1 MAWGLGDFAGAL
13 AARRIGALWTSAAMQ
28 CIGAAGFAVLLLG
41 LGRWPVITL
50 PLILWGL
57 LLAAVGAG
65 SLMLLYRGLALGPMA
80 VVSPI
85 GGAYAAVTVILA
97 VLFLGERLTPLQT
110 VAVAVTFAG
119 VLLASTDLRLLVA
132 TLGRPSPG
140 VRVGFFA
147 MLGFGIWGLF
157 LALAVRSFDGL
168 AIVLVSRFAGAA
180 LMLGAVLARRAA
192 PPADRRRGTLGLVV
206 AVGVFDTIANVSYVL
221 GFEAG
226 YASIVA
232 TAGALYPVVTAALAI
247 LLLRE
252 RLAPNQYAGVGVLV
266 LGLIGLGLA
275 G

>member
-1 MAWGLGDFAGAL
+1 
-13 AARRIGALWTSAAMQ
+13 MQ
-28 CIGAAGFAVLLLG
+28 CIGATVFAILLLA
-41 LGRWPVITL
+41 LGRWPVITV

-57 LLAAVGAG
+57 LLAAIGAG

-97 VLFLGERLTPLQT
+97 VLFLGERLSALQT
-110 VAVAVTFAG
+110 VAVMVTLAG
-119 VLLASTDLRLLVA
+119 VLLASSDLRVLVA
-132 TLGRPSPG
+132 ILDRPSPG
-140 VRVGFFA
+140 VRVGFVA
-147 MLGFGIWGLF
+147 TLGFGIWGLF

-168 AIVLVSRFAGAA
+168 ALVLVSRFAGAA
-180 LMLGAVLARRAA
+180 IMLAAVALRRA
-192 PPADRRRGTLGLVV
+192 PPPRDRRRGTLGLVL
-206 AVGVFDTIANVSYVL
+206 AVGIFDTVANLSYVL

-247 LLLRE
+247 VLLRE
-252 RLAPNQYAGVGVLV
+252 RLAPNQYAGVGILV
-266 LGLIGLGLA
+266 AGLVGLGLA

>member
-1 MAWGLGDFAGAL
+1 
-13 AARRIGALWTSAAMQ
+13 MQ
-28 CIGAAGFAVLLLG
+28 CIGAAGFAVLLLA
-41 LGRWPVITL
+41 LGRWPVITV
-50 PLILWGL
+50 PLLLWGL

-110 VAVAVTFAG
+110 GAVGVAFAG
-119 VLLASTDLRLLVA
+119 VLLTSTDLRVLAA

-140 VRVGFFA
+140 VRTGIVA
-147 MLGFGIWGLF
+147 MLGFGLWGLF

-168 AIVLVSRFAGAA
+168 ALVLVSRFAGAA
-180 LMLGAVLARRAA
+180 LLLGAVVVRRAT
-192 PPADRRRGTLGLVV
+192 PPADRRPATLGLVLT
-206 AVGVFDTIANVSYVL
+206 VGLFDTIANVSYVL

-226 YASIVA
+226 FASIVA

-247 LLLRE
+247 VLLRE
-252 RLAPNQYAGVGVLV
+252 RLAPNQYAGVGVLL
-266 LGLIGLGLA
+266 LGLVALGVA

>member
-1 MAWGLGDFAGAL
+1 
-13 AARRIGALWTSAAMQ
+13 MQ
-28 CIGAAGFAVLLLG
+28 CIGAAAFAALMLV
-41 LGRWPVITL
+41 LGRWPVISL

-80 VVSPI
+80 VVSSI
-85 GGAYAAVTVILA
+85 GGAYAAVTVVLA
-97 VLFLGERLTPLQT
+97 VLFLGERLVPAQT
-110 VAVAVTFAG
+110 VAIGVTFAG
-119 VLLASTDLRLLVA
+119 VILASTDLRQLVA
-132 TLGRPSPG
+132 TLARPSAG
-140 VRVGFFA
+140 VRIGFIA
-147 MLGFGIWGLF
+147 MLGFGFWGLF

-168 AIVLVSRFAGAA
+168 AIVLVSRIAGAA
-180 LMLGAVLARRAA
+180 LMLGAVLLRRA
-192 PPADRRRGTLGLVV
+192 PPPPDRRRGTLGLVL
-206 AVGVFDTIANVSYVL
+206 AVGIFDTIANVSYAL

-232 TAGALYPVVTAALAI
+232 TVGALYPVVTTALAI

-266 LGLIGLGLA
+266 LGLAGLGLA

>member
-1 MAWGLGDFAGAL
+1 
-13 AARRIGALWTSAAMQ
+13 MQ
-28 CIGAAGFAVLLLG
+28 CVGAAGFAILLVG
-41 LGRWPVITL
+41 LGRWPVVTL
-50 PLILWGL
+50 PLVLWGL

-97 VLFLGERLTPLQT
+97 VLFLDERLTPLQT
-110 VAVAVTFAG
+110 ALVGVTFAG

-140 VRVGFFA
+140 VRVGFVA
-147 MLGFGIWGLF
+147 MVGFGVWGLL

-180 LMLGAVLARRAA
+180 LMLGVVLLRRA
-192 PPADRRRGTLGLVV
+192 PPPSDRRRGTLGLVL

-221 GFEAG
+221 GFETG

-252 RLAPNQYAGVGVLV
+252 RLAPNQYVGVGVLV
-266 LGLIGLGLA
+266 CGLIGLGLA

>member
-1 MAWGLGDFAGAL
+1 
-13 AARRIGALWTSAAMQ
+13 MQ
-28 CIGAAGFAVLLLG
+28 CIGAAGFSILLLA
-41 LGRWPVITL
+41 LGRWPVITV
-50 PLILWGL
+50 PLLLWGVV
-57 LLAAVGAG
+57 LAAIGAG

-110 VAVAVTFAG
+110 AAVAVTFLG
-119 VLLASTDLRLLVA
+119 VLLASTDLRVVVA

-140 VRVGFFA
+140 VRVGFVA

-180 LMLGAVLARRAA
+180 LMAGAVLLRRAA
-192 PPADRRRGTLGLVV
+192 PPADRRPATLGLVLI
-206 AVGVFDTIANVSYVL
+206 VGIFDTLANVSYVL

-247 LLLRE
+247 VLLRE
-252 RLAPNQYAGVGVLV
+252 RLAPNQYAGVGVLL
-266 LGLIGLGLA
+266 LGLLGLGLA

>member
-1 MAWGLGDFAGAL
+1 
-13 AARRIGALWTSAAMQ
+13 MQ
-28 CIGAAGFAVLLLG
+28 CIGAAGFTALLLV

-50 PLILWGL
+50 PLVLWGL
-57 LLAAVGAG
+57 LLAGIGAG

-85 GGAYAAVTVILA
+85 GGAYAAITVILA
-97 VLFLGERLTPLQT
+97 VLFLGERLAPIQT
-110 VAVAVTFAG
+110 VAVGVTFAG

-140 VRVGFFA
+140 VRVGVLA
-147 MLGFGIWGLF
+147 MLGFGLWGLF

-168 AIVLVSRFAGAA
+168 AVVLVGRFAGAA
-180 LMLGAVLARRAA
+180 LMLGAVLLRRA
-192 PPADRRRGTLGLVV
+192 PPPPDRRRGTFGLLL
-206 AVGVFDTIANVSYVL
+206 AVGLFDTTANLSYVL
-221 GFEAG
+221 GFQAG

-266 LGLIGLGLA
+266 VGLIGLGLA

>member
-1 MAWGLGDFAGAL
+1 
-13 AARRIGALWTSAAMQ
+13 MQ
-28 CIGAAGFAVLLLG
+28 CIGASVFAVLLLA
-41 LGRWPVITL
+41 LGRWPVITV
-50 PLILWGL
+50 PLMLWGL
-57 LLAAVGAG
+57 LLAAIGAG

-97 VLFLGERLTPLQT
+97 VLFLGERLTALQT

-119 VLLASTDLRLLVA
+119 VLLASTDLRVLVA

-140 VRVGFFA
+140 VRIGFVA
-147 MLGFGIWGLF
+147 MLGFGVWGLF

-168 AIVLVSRFAGAA
+168 ALVLVSRFAGAA
-180 LMLGAVLARRAA
+180 LMLTAVLVRRA
-192 PPADRRRGTLGLVV
+192 PPPRDRRRGTLGLVL
-206 AVGVFDTIANVSYVL
+206 AVGLFDTIANVSYVL

-252 RLAPNQYAGVGVLV
+252 RLAPNQYAGVGILV
-266 LGLIGLGLA
+266 AGLVGLGLA
-275 G
+275 R